1 MTNVLTRAGGG
12 VAAALVGAGLF
23 LAAPAMAE
31 TLRLGVGT
39 APLSSETLALQEM
52 ARMVEERSG
61 GSLTVEVFDSNRLG
75 ESVAQIENLQ
85 LGTLDMHSNVADW
98 YQHLDS
104 DWSAL
109 AIPFLFQGVN
119 HVQKF
124 QQSDTYAG
132 WLDRMV
138 EEHGVRMLADNWYR
152 LPRVLITKRP
162 VFTPADLE
170 GMPLRLPNLRTYL
183 DTWTALGAR
192 PTIIDY
198 SEAFLALMTGTVE
211 GMEAPL
217 SGIFPQKF
225 YQAAPYITMTQHQI
239 APYTVIIAEPVWQR
253 LSEEH
258 QEILR
263 VAANDAGDYY
273 YQMILD
279 SFGEQKAQM
288 LSEGAV
294 FIESDTAPFAER
306 VEEVMRQFEADGM
319 IPAGLVEAIRE
330 LEG

>member
-1 MTNVLTRAGGG
+1 
-12 VAAALVGAGLF
+12 
-23 LAAPAMAE
+23 
-31 TLRLGVGT
+31 
-39 APLSSETLALQEM
+39 
-52 ARMVEERSG
+52 
-61 GSLTVEVFDSNRLG
+61 
-75 ESVAQIENLQ
+75 VAQIENLQ

-109 AIPFLFQGVN
+109 AIPFLFQGVT

-124 QQSDTYAG
+124 QDTETYAG

-138 EEHGVRMLADNWYR
+138 EEHGVRMLSDNWYR

-253 LSEEH
+253 LSPEH
-258 QEILR
+258 QEILQT
-263 VAANDAGDYY
+263 AANDAGDHY
-273 YQMILD
+273 YQLILD

-288 LSEGAV
+288 LAEGAV

-306 VEEVMRQFEADGM
+306 VEAVMRQFEADGL
-319 IPAGLVEAIRE
+319 IPEGLVETIRD
-330 LEG
+330 LAG